1 MNFYIDN
8 GLISYDEVISAFQKG
23 HIEKDDLKQYFLDTL
38 PNSRSE
44 YVHDKINSV
53 IEDINEGRFP
63 VCYKVKPE
71 MVGYVLGNIPEE
83 ELAKNM
89 LLKKFSR
96 HTDVSDIDLSFVTI
110 AEFDGRNKNDVIR
123 ISSVIADDGYGK
135 SIEFSVDDVHIKL
148 SDVTPTFSYF
158 VPDLCKE
165 DDYMPISRNVIM
177 DNTAPDEENFVKESS
192 EKFSKIRSKFKDT
205 IDTLK
210 ETYDF
215 TTRFTET
222 KNGLA
227 MEIRDFTTL
236 PEVITDIEFAT
247 TSKTPFSDFLDI
259 LDTATNNIEKFPNKA
274 DEIILLCDAIKD
286 YRDSFTNEY
295 SFVDVVHKLDINYI
309 AFNVSKKDKIDIFEN
324 RENTYID
331 YNELKELYESKLNK
345 DVTYDMNDKDI

>member
-23 HIEKDDLKQYFLDTL
+23 HFEKDDLRQYFLDIYSNTD
-38 PNSRSE
+38 

-71 MVGYVLGNIPEE
+71 ITGYVLGNIPEE
-83 ELAKNM
+83 ELVKNM
-89 LLKKFSR
+89 LLKNFLRYS
-96 HTDVSDIDLSFVTI
+96 DVSNIDLSFVTT
-110 AEFDGRNKNDVIR
+110 AEFDGRDKNDVVR

-135 SIEFSVDDVHIKL
+135 SIEFPVDDVHIAL

-165 DDYMPISRNVIM
+165 DNYMPLSRNVIM
-177 DNTAPDEENFVKESS
+177 EGVSYDDKTFMNECEEN
-192 EKFSKIRSKFKDT
+192 FSKIRNKFKDT
-205 IDTLK
+205 LDTLK
-210 ETYDF
+210 ESYDF
-215 TTRFTET
+215 TARFTEN
-222 KNGLA
+222 KNGLI

-236 PEVITDIEFAT
+236 PEVITDIEFST

-259 LDTATNNIEKFPNKA
+259 LETATNNIEKFPNKA
-274 DEIILLCDAIKD
+274 DEIILLCDAIKE

-324 RENTYID
+324 RENAYID
-331 YNELKELYESKLNK
+331 YNELKELYENKLNK
-345 DVTYDMNDKDI
+345 DVTYNMNEKDI